1 MRAAWVFAYNLI
13 DGAIPNGLS
22 LYLLGAGLL
31 AAAAAQ
37 VSIAF
42 VPIAYDSPDLLQI
55 LALLLAGLGNTALA
69 AVATVNALR
78 RSSALAARLRGDR
91 PPTIAFRF
99 FHVAVAACV
108 ATVLPS
114 LLPALQAL
122 LNGGNEAMFMELLLL
137 LTWTPL
143 AGAALVLALLNR
155 LRWDARFA
163 VLGAVVSAAVFGCA
177 VGFAPTIYGW
187 DLQPMG
193 WYAILVSFIPV
204 LGFLAV
210 FLRLAPVFSA
220 SRWRRRG
227 LAAALFL
234 ALVFA
239 LGLQMEVNPFERF
252 TPNLRAAL
260 DGGAPE
266 IRFSDLTDFEWD
278 TVEIYTPYTFDEDLS
293 PEARASADMVSRSYL
308 GFNSRVDFMAFL
320 KDEEIVYYETVWHD
334 NHTFDYPH
342 PDEPYPWTL
351 RREDAVFMV
360 EYDSGGYPE
369 LRLKD

>member
-42 VPIAYDSPDLLQI
+42 VPIAYDSPDILQI

-78 RSSALAARLRGDR
+78 RSSALAARMRGDR

-143 AGAALVLALLNR
+143 AGAALVLALLSR

-163 VLGAVVSAAVFGCA
+163 VLGAVVSIAVFGCA
-177 VGFAPTIYGW
+177 VGFAPTIYGR

-210 FLRLAPVFSA
+210 FLRRAPVFSA
-220 SRWRRRG
+220 SRWRRGG

-234 ALVFA
+234 ALAFA

-260 DGGAPE
+260 DSGAPE

-278 TVEIYTPYTFDEDLS
+278 EVEIYDPYSTERSLS
-293 PEARASADMVSRSYL
+293 PAARAGTDMISRSYF
-308 GFNSRVDFMAFL
+308 GVNGHHDFLVFI
-320 KDEEIVYYETVWHD
+320 KGGDVVHYEVVWRE
-334 NHTFDYPH
+334 NYSIKYPDDPGAWSVKH
-342 PDEPYPWTL
+342 
-351 RREDAVFMV
+351 EDAVFEV
-360 EYDSGGYPE
+360 EYRPSGYRR
-369 LRLKD
+369 LTLKD

>member
-1 MRAAWVFAYNLI
+1 MRAAWIYSYNLI
-13 DGAIPNGLS
+13 DRIIPNGLS

-31 AAAAAQ
+31 AAALAQ
-37 VSIAF
+37 APMAF
-42 VPIAYDSPDLLQI
+42 GYTDILLT

-69 AVATVNALR
+69 AVAMTNALR

-99 FHVAVAACV
+99 FHVAVAAC
-108 ATVLPS
+108 AAAVLSS

-143 AGAALVLALLNR
+143 AGAALVLALLSR

-163 VLGAVVSAAVFGCA
+163 IVGAVASVAVFGCA

-193 WYAILVSFIPV
+193 WYAILIAAIPA
-204 LGFLAV
+204 LAFLAL
-210 FLRLAPVFSA
+210 FLRRAPVFSA

-227 LAAALFL
+227 LAAALFVAL
-234 ALVFA
+234 ACALVI
-239 LGLQMEVNPFERF
+239 QMEFNPFERF

-260 DGGAPE
+260 DSGAPE

-278 TVEIYTPYTFDEDLS
+278 AVEIYDPYDVEEYIS
-293 PEARASADMVSRSYL
+293 PAARAGTDMISRSYF
-308 GFNSRVDFMAFL
+308 GVNGHHDFLVFL
-320 KDEEIVYYETVWHD
+320 KDGEVVHYEVVWRG
-334 NHTFDYPH
+334 NYSIIYPND
-342 PDEPYPWTL
+342 PSVWSVK
-351 RREDAVFMV
+351 REDAIFEV
-360 EYDSGGYPE
+360 ERRPSGYRR
-369 LRLKD
+369 LTLKD